1 MTETATES
9 DPAAESDPPPVHSR
23 VLDRLTS
30 ISPFSLALLGPLGFV
45 GDQFPSLEIFK
56 LFYLFGLFAFWPFA
70 AMLVSAVRDA
80 FSDEEQTDE
89 ADETDPRDWLVMDD
103 GLRPTLAFLGSLIPT
118 FLNPLVLRQDVMQL
132 LGSFV
137 AIVRHRGSLPSPETY
152 AQSASYRLPVEGD
165 WAVVNGSPIKDY
177 SHSWFPATQRY
188 AYDFVITDEEGRTRP
203 EDADTSIENYY
214 CYDAPVVAP
223 ADGTVVAVGDGDP
236 EFPRGGGFSH
246 PLKRSVVGN
255 SVTIR
260 HAESEYSTLVHLVP
274 GSIAVE
280 PGDRVERGEQIGRCG
295 HSGNSAEP
303 HLHFQMQD
311 HPAFELA
318 AGLPNAF
325 DDIEVE
331 TPGTDVTKTADW
343 TAPDT
348 EEGRQYVHVG
358 QRVSQADQ
366 LDQTATETE
375 PDDTV
380 DNRSWT
386 VGRLLGGVASGVAV
400 GGILTV
406 FAGIF
411 LSTLS
416 TIAVVLGGAMGL
428 AVASRLFESVTAGR
442 SLGRDAVPFPAG
454 LAIAAGL
461 VSGLDVVAG
470 VPEASAVPLGIGL
483 FGLGFLSYV
492 VSWRV

>member
-1 MTETATES
+1 M
-9 DPAAESDPPPVHSR
+9 
-23 VLDRLTS
+23 
-30 ISPFSLALLGPLGFV
+30 
-45 GDQFPSLEIFK
+45 
-56 LFYLFGLFAFWPFA
+56 FG
-70 AMLVSAVRDA
+70 SAVA
-80 FSDEEQTDE
+80 
-89 ADETDPRDWLVMDD
+89 AL
-103 GLRPTLAFLGSLIPT
+103 
-118 FLNPLVLRQDVMQL
+118 
-132 LGSFV
+132 
-137 AIVRHRGSLPSPETY
+137 RHRGSLPARGDER
-152 AQSASYRLPVEGD
+152 AVEYRLPVEGE
-165 WAVVNGSPIKDY
+165 WTVVNGSLDREF
-177 SHSWFPATQRY
+177 SHSWFPVNQRY
-188 AYDFVITDEEGRTRP
+188 AYDFVVTDEEGRTRP
-203 EDADTSIENYY
+203 AGASAGIENYY
-214 CYDAPVVAP
+214 CYDEPVLAP
-223 ADGTVVAVGDGDP
+223 ADGVVVDVFESDLEPG
-236 EFPRGGGFSH
+236 RGGGFSH

-255 SVTIR
+255 FVTIR

-318 AGLPNAF
+318 AGLPIAF

-348 EEGRQYVHVG
+348 EDSREYVHVG

-366 LDQTATETE
+366 PEPADRSDRTATETE
-375 PDDTV
+375 PDDSV
-380 DNRSWT
+380 DSRSWT

-406 FAGIF
+406 FAGFF

-428 AVASRLFESVTAGR
+428 AVASRLFGSVTAGR
-442 SLGRDAVPFPAG
+442 SLGRDAVPLPAG

-461 VSGLDVVAG
+461 VGGLDVVAG
-470 VPEASAVPLGIGL
+470 IPEASTVPLGIGL
-483 FGLGFLSYV
+483 FGLGFLAYV